1 MEFRLEPQP
10 GALARALPERRYRA
24 NIGMGSRHFK
34 ATGRVILLRG
44 VQRHEKSRP
53 NPGEKPTP
61 PAPVTR
67 HPSPVTRHPSPVT
80 RHPSLVT
87 PRPSPGGRSL
97 VQAARSSCRERKVS
111 MAGSLEQAMFMRIHV
126 LGA

>member
-44 VQRHEKSRP
+44 VQRHEKLRP

-61 PAPVTR
+61 PA
-67 HPSPVTRHPSPVT
+67 PVT